1 MRFRNDED
9 RPREREVRPELD
21 GADELDEIRRRA
33 ANLQDAADDIIERA
47 LSRTADAEGFLL
59 ANRQQSGQ

>member
-9 RPREREVRPELD
+9 RPREREVRPGPD

>member
-1 MRFRNDED
+1 MRFRNDSE
-9 RPREREVRPELD
+9 RPREPEARSGPE

-33 ANLQDAADDIIERA
+33 ADLQDAADDIIERA
-47 LSRTADAEGFLL
+47 LSRNTDAEGFLR